1 MLKISVVKSSK
12 DSVTLL
18 LEGRIGGEAVEQL
31 RSSCE
36 QVLVRGQQLTLDFGG
51 VSFLEREGVTLCHS
65 LADRQVKLIN
75 RSVFVA
81 EQLKAR
87 ETK

>member
-1 MLKISVVKSSK
+1 MLRISVVKSSK

-18 LEGRIGGEAVEQL
+18 LEGRIGGESVEQL
-31 RSSCE
+31 QSSCE
-36 QVLVRGQQLTLDFGG
+36 QVLVRGQRLTLDFSG
-51 VSFLEREGVTLCHS
+51 VSFLEREGINLCYR
-65 LADRQVKLIN
+65 LADLQVKFIN

>member
-1 MLKISVVKSSK
+1 M
-12 DSVTLL
+12 L

-31 RSSCE
+31 RNSCE
-36 QVLVRGQQLTLDFGG
+36 QVLVQGQQLTLDFSG
-51 VSFLEREGVTLCHS
+51 VSFLEREGINLCHR
-65 LADRQVKLIN
+65 LADLQVKFIN